1 MPDRTTLAAV
11 LEAVREAL
19 ADALVANPPTESK
32 PFRRLIPG
40 QTDEATGP
48 RPLLGVALMRTRT
61 PAAVDDDRIVEATL
75 QVIVVADA
83 IAADPHEPLVT
94 LMGRVEDVLDAWRD
108 GGLIEGADGFDRRR
122 WDLSRGRQHAGVRAA
137 TAECEVTCVIRVARE
152 ENG

>member
-11 LEAVREAL
+11 HEAMREAL
-19 ADALVANPPTESK
+19 AAALVGNPPTEMK
-32 PFRRLIPG
+32 PFRKLISAG
-40 QTDEATGP
+40 ADEAAGP
-48 RPLLGVALMRTRT
+48 RPLLGLAPARTRT
-61 PAAVDDDRIVEATL
+61 LAAVDDDRIVEATL

-108 GGLIEGADGFDRRR
+108 GGLIEGVDGFDRRR
-122 WDLSRGRQHAGVRAA
+122 WDLSRGRQSAGARAA
-137 TAECEVTCVIRVARE
+137 TAECEVSCVIRVARE